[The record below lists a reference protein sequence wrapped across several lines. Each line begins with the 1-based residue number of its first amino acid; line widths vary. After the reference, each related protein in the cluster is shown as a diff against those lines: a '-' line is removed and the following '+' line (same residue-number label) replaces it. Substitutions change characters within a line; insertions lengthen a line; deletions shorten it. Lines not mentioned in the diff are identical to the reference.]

1 MTRAIWLMGIMICT
15 PLAVSAADEGRF
27 SYLEQEVRRLQ
38 QQVTAMSRRI
48 DQLERPVAT
57 APGAP
62 APANPA
68 PAPNSDAWIDAFT
81 DSGWH
86 GGGTNYKGFGVGGE
100 YAFVDNATLGLRYFS
115 TRELDDGVR
124 FTSGSGQVGNMSS
137 APLRIDTVQVEANLR
152 F

>member
-1 MTRAIWLMGIMICT
+1 MGIMICT

-68 PAPNSDAWIDAFT
+68 PAPNSDAWIDA
-81 DSGWH
+81 GKW
-86 GGGTNYKGFGVGGE
+86 KK
-100 YAFVDNATLGLRYFS
+100 LRPGM
-115 TRELDDGVR
+115 RELEVISLLGPPTTMREIDGARVL
-124 FTSGSGQVGNMSS
+124 FYALEIGASGFLGGSVTIRDRVATQVQE
-137 APLRIDTVQVEANLR
+137 PVLQ
-152 F
+152 